1 MIMKFGNF
9 KPAVNKNFL
18 LFLSG
23 IMWVGVGIMLCIF
36 AYKWLQNFSGG
47 HKAIYAGS
55 GFIGALIIHHFGFLK
70 LVDKNLGRIRQMEG
84 KPCAFSFMSWKSYL
98 IVLVMVSMGIGL
110 RHSPIPKQYLSI
122 LYIGI
127 GGALILSSIRYFR
140 VLMHQIRAE

>member
-1 MIMKFGNF
+1 VMKFENF

-23 IMWVGVGIMLCIF
+23 LMWVGVGIMLCIF
-36 AYKWLQNFSGG
+36 ATHWLRNFSGG
-47 HKAIYAGS
+47 HKFIYAGS

-70 LVDKNLGRIRQMEG
+70 LVDKNLGRIKLMEG

-98 IVLVMVSMGIGL
+98 IVLVMVSMGISL
-110 RHSPIPKQYLSI
+110 RHSTLPKQYLSI

-140 VLMHQIRAE
+140 VLLSQ